1 MSEKKQTSVDVLFEI
16 LWECPRDKWE
26 WNAVLKE
33 IREIHK
39 QEIINAWV
47 IGCDNGYDKACDN
60 ITWEEM
66 DSAKDNYYTNTFE

>member
-1 MSEKKQTSVDVLFEI
+1 MSEKKQTSVDNLFEI

-39 QEIINAWV
+39 QEIEEAYVDGQTISNAYS
-47 IGCDNGYDKACDN
+47 GASD
-60 ITWEEM
+60 
-66 DSAKDNYYTNTFE
+66 YYNETFEYYDIKGKG

>member
-1 MSEKKQTSVDVLFEI
+1 MSHKKQTSVDNLFEI

-39 QEIINAWV
+39 QEIEEAYVDGQTISNAYS
-47 IGCDNGYDKACDN
+47 GASD
-60 ITWEEM
+60 
-66 DSAKDNYYTNTFE
+66 YYTNTFE